1 MSREMKTHSI
11 VEPWTGKERGTP
23 GRAHASRATPLV
35 EWVMTDDWMSLP
47 AWFPADKAA
56 QVLRCKG
63 KTYAMFGGGGQP
75 ASGGLAR
82 VDELEAAPA
91 GKSAVWC
98 ARPFGPAV
106 NQETTLDQAAT
117 LMDEHAVDRLP
128 VVFGR
133 LVIGVVSR
141 DDVMDQLL
149 AATVPRRG
157 DDLAA

>member
-1 MSREMKTHSI
+1 MKTEST
-11 VEPWTGKERGTP
+11 VEPWTGQVKGNP
-23 GRAHASRATPLV
+23 GRTRAHRSTPVV
-35 EWVMTDDWMSLP
+35 EWVMTDDWISLP
-47 AWFPADKAA
+47 GWFAA
-56 QVLRCKG
+56 EQAANVLRCKG
-63 KTYAMFGGGGQP
+63 KMYAMFGGGGQP

-91 GKSAVWC
+91 GKSALWC

-106 NQETTLDQAAT
+106 NQETTLDEAAT

-128 VVFGR
+128 VVLGR

-157 DDLAA
+157 DNLAA